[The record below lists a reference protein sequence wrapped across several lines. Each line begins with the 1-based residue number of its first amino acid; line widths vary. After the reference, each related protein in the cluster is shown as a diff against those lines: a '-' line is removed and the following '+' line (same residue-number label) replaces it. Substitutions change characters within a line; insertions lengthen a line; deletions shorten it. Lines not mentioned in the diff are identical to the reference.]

1 MSGSRLRLVIGG
13 AVAAD
18 RSTEDNGRWRWG
30 SPHPRCAADGP
41 LWFLFLADRAG
52 TEVKAREIMTA
63 GTSPAGGSP
72 VHPVACGFRAAA
84 ARFEQGRPVYPVAAV
99 SHLLDVLHITAGST
113 VVDLGAGTGKLTRAL
128 APAEAR
134 VIAVEP
140 LPEMRRELLAA
151 VPGVPVVGGVAEALP
166 LMPGS
171 VDVLVAAQSWHWF
184 DGARAVLEADRVL
197 VPGGRL
203 GLVWSAY
210 DESVPWLGELVGIR
224 ARRAIP
230 GAPDH
235 RTGAWRAAFE
245 QGTRWR
251 PLRQRDFRH
260 TWTASP
266 EAVVD
271 NVLSTS
277 FLALLP
283 AQEQVTVEDEVRRLL
298 GRHQRTGDGA
308 RVRLPLLTQVYSTSK
323 RDTSSS
329 TGFR

>member
-1 MSGSRLRLVIGG
+1 MR
-13 AVAAD
+13 
-18 RSTEDNGRWRWG
+18 
-30 SPHPRCAADGP
+30 
-41 LWFLFLADRAG
+41 FLFLADRPG

-63 GTSPAGGSP
+63 RASSPKGSP
-72 VHPVACGFRAAA
+72 VHPVACGFRSAVT
-84 ARFEQGRPVYPVAAV
+84 RFEHGRPGYPAAAV

-113 VVDLGAGTGKLTRAL
+113 VVELGAGTGKLTRAL
-128 APAEAR
+128 ASAEAR
-134 VIAVEP
+134 IIAVEP
-140 LPEMRRELLAA
+140 LPEMFRQLLAT
-151 VPGVPVVGGVAEALP
+151 VPGVPVLDAVAEALP
-166 LMPGS
+166 PMTSS

-184 DGARAVLEADRVL
+184 DGALALLEADRVL

-210 DESVPWLGELVGIR
+210 DESVPWLGELAAIR

-235 RTGAWRAAFE
+235 RTGAWRAPFDE
-245 QGTRWR
+245 SSRWR

-283 AQEQVTVEDEVRRLL
+283 AREQVIVADEVRRLL
-298 GRHQRTGDGA
+298 GHHPPVGDRS
-308 RVRLPLLTQVYSTSK
+308 RV
-323 RDTSSS
+323 
-329 TGFR
+329 